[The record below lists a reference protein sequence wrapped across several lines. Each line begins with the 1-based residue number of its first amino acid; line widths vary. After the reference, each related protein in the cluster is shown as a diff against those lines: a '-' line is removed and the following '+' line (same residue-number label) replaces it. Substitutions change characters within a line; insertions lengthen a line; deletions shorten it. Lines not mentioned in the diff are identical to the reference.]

1 MAVVPGPCTD
11 VAGSQRVLQGTWQV
25 ASFTRIQLMR
35 ACIDIMNTGY
45 NYLDLTP
52 KDRDEGDRGQFWVRR
67 HNENED

>member
-1 MAVVPGPCTD
+1 
-11 VAGSQRVLQGTWQV
+11 
-25 ASFTRIQLMR
+25 MR